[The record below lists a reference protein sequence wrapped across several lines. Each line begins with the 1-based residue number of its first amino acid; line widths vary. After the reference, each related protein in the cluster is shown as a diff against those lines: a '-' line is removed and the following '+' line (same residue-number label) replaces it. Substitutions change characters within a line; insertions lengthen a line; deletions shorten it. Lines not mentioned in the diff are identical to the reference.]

1 MNRSAPIARKHT
13 NAGRI
18 MFSGIVTGLGEI
30 LEVDEKSDGLRRLVV
45 ACDDDPDSIAVGAS
59 IACSGICL
67 TVVEHGAKGNRP
79 FFAVDAAA
87 ETLRLTTA
95 GHWRRGTRINL
106 ERSLRLGDEMGGH
119 LVSGHVD
126 GIAELV
132 TRDDFLDSASFTL
145 SVPAAL
151 SRFIAVKGS
160 VALDGVSLTVNNVD
174 GDVFSVLIIPH
185 TLQVTTFGKLDAGA
199 RLNLEVDQMARYVA
213 RLMET
218 LPR

>member
-1 MNRSAPIARKHT
+1 
-13 NAGRI
+13 

-30 LEVDEKSDGLRRLVV
+30 LEIDEKSDGLRRLVI
-45 ACDDDPDSIAVGAS
+45 ACNYDPDSIVLGAS

-67 TVVEHGAKGNRP
+67 TVVDRGARGNRT
-79 FFAVDAAA
+79 FFTVDAAA

-145 SVPAAL
+145 RLPTAL

-160 VALDGVSLTVNNVD
+160 VALDGVSLTVNKMD
-174 GDVFSVLIIPH
+174 GDMFSVLIIPH

-199 RLNLEVDQMARYVA
+199 RLNLEVDQLARYVA
-213 RLMET
+213 RLLET

>member
-1 MNRSAPIARKHT
+1 
-13 NAGRI
+13 

-45 ACDDDPDSIAVGAS
+45 ACDYNPDSIAVGAS

-67 TVVEHGAKGNRP
+67 TVVDRGARGNRP
-79 FFAVDAAA
+79 FFAADAAA

-95 GHWRRGTRINL
+95 GHWRCGTRINL

-145 SVPAAL
+145 RVPTAL

-160 VALDGVSLTVNNVD
+160 VAIDGVSLTVNKVD
-174 GDVFSVLIIPH
+174 GEVFSVLIIPH

>member
-1 MNRSAPIARKHT
+1 
-13 NAGRI
+13 
-18 MFSGIVTGLGEI
+18 
-30 LEVDEKSDGLRRLVV
+30 
-45 ACDDDPDSIAVGAS
+45 
-59 IACSGICL
+59 
-67 TVVEHGAKGNRP
+67 
-79 FFAVDAAA
+79 
-87 ETLRLTTA
+87 LTTA

-145 SVPAAL
+145 RVPISL

-160 VALDGVSLTVNNVD
+160 VALDGIALTVNKVE
-174 GDVFSVLIIPH
+174 GDMFSVLIIPH
-185 TLQVTTFGKLDAGA
+185 TLDVTTFGKLDPGA
-199 RLNLEVDQMARYVA
+199 RLNLEVDQLARYVA
-213 RLMET
+213 GLLET

>member
-1 MNRSAPIARKHT
+1 
-13 NAGRI
+13 

-30 LEVDEKSDGLRRLVV
+30 VEVEEKSDGLRRLVI
-45 ACDDDPDSIAVGAS
+45 ACDYDPESIVLGAS

-67 TVVEHGAKGNRP
+67 TVVERGVRADRP

-95 GHWRRGTRINL
+95 GSWRRGTRINL
-106 ERSLRLGDEMGGH
+106 ERSLRLGDEIGGH

-126 GIAELV
+126 GLVELV
-132 TRDDFLDSASFTL
+132 TRDDFLDSASLTL
-145 SVPAAL
+145 RVPASL

-160 VALDGVSLTVNNVD
+160 VALDGVSLTVNKVD
-174 GDVFSVLIIPH
+174 SELFSVLIIPH
-185 TLQVTTFGKLDAGA
+185 TLQVTSLGKLEPGA
-199 RLNLEVDQMARYVA
+199 RLNLEVDQFARYVA

-218 LPR
+218 LPRL

>member
-1 MNRSAPIARKHT
+1 
-13 NAGRI
+13 

-30 LEVDEKSDGLRRLVV
+30 AEVEEKSDGLRRLVI
-45 ACDDDPDSIAVGAS
+45 ACNYDLGSIPLGAS

-67 TVVEHGAKGNRP
+67 TVVERGGGADQS

-106 ERSLRLGDEMGGH
+106 ERSLRLGEEIGGH

-145 SVPAAL
+145 RMPSAL
-151 SRFIAVKGS
+151 SRFVAVKGS
-160 VALDGVSLTVNNVD
+160 VALDGVSLTVNKVN
-174 GDVFSVLIIPH
+174 GDTFSVMIIPH
-185 TLQVTTFGKLDAGA
+185 TLQVTTLGKAEPGA
-199 RLNLEVDQMARYVA
+199 RLNLEVDQFARYVA

-218 LPR
+218 SRR

>member
-1 MNRSAPIARKHT
+1 
-13 NAGRI
+13 
-18 MFSGIVTGLGEI
+18 MFSGIVRGLGKI
-30 LEVDEKSDGLRRLVV
+30 IEVDEKSNDLRRFIV
-45 ACDDDPDSIAVGAS
+45 ACDYDPGSIAVGGS

-67 TVVEHGAKGNRP
+67 TVVERGASGNRP

-95 GHWRRGTRINL
+95 GQWRRGTSINL

-145 SVPAAL
+145 RVPNAL

-160 VALDGVSLTVNNVD
+160 VALDGVSLTVNKVK
-174 GDVFSVLIIPH
+174 GDTFSVLIIPH
-185 TLQVTTFGKLDAGA
+185 TLQVTTFGKLEPGT
-199 RLNLEVDQMARYVA
+199 RLNLEVDQIARYVA
-213 RLMET
+213 RLMEV

>member
-1 MNRSAPIARKHT
+1 MSRSVPIASKHT

-30 LEVDEKSDGLRRLVV
+30 LEVDEKSDGLRGLVV
-45 ACDDDPDSIAVGAS
+45 ASDYDPDSIAVGAS

-67 TVVEHGAKGNRP
+67 TVVDRGGRGNRP

-145 SVPAAL
+145 RVPTAL

-160 VALDGVSLTVNNVD
+160 VALDGVSLTVNKVD
-174 GDVFSVLIIPH
+174 GDMFSVLIIPH
-185 TLQVTTFGKLDAGA
+185 TLQVTTLGKLDAGA

>member
-1 MNRSAPIARKHT
+1 M
-13 NAGRI
+13 NAGRT

-30 LEVDEKSDGLRRLVV
+30 LEVDEKSDGLRRLVI
-45 ACDDDPDSIAVGAS
+45 ACNYDPDSIALGAS

-67 TVVEHGAKGNRP
+67 TVVERGVRAGQP

-126 GIAELV
+126 GIAEFV

-145 SVPAAL
+145 RVPTAL

-160 VALDGVSLTVNNVD
+160 VALDGVSLTVNKVD
-174 GDVFSVLIIPH
+174 RDMFSVLIIPH
-185 TLQVTTFGKLDAGA
+185 TLQVTTFGKLDPGA
-199 RLNLEVDQMARYVA
+199 RLNLEVDQLARYVA

>member
-1 MNRSAPIARKHT
+1 
-13 NAGRI
+13 

-30 LEVDEKSDGLRRLVV
+30 LEVDEKSNDLRRLVV
-45 ACDDDPDSIAVGAS
+45 ASDYDAGSIAIGAS
-59 IACSGICL
+59 IACSGICF
-67 TVVEHGAKGNRP
+67 TVVERGATGNRP

-95 GHWRRGTRINL
+95 GGWRRGTRINL
-106 ERSLRLGDEMGGH
+106 ERSLRLGDELGGH

-132 TRDDFLDSASFTL
+132 TRDVFLDSAAFTL
-145 SVPAAL
+145 RVPTAL
-151 SRFIAVKGS
+151 SRFIAIKGS
-160 VALDGVSLTVNNVD
+160 VALDGVSLTVNKVD
-174 GDVFSVLIIPH
+174 DDMFSVLIIPH
-185 TLQVTTFGKLDAGA
+185 TLQVTTFGKLEPGA